1 MNELLVNRILVFAD
15 GCFDW
20 KQHDFGERSPP
31 FRRHF
36 IEMVLGS
43 VDTREAYVFVW
54 LTRKYVIK
62 SAEWPFILSKVYCE
76 IDIAQWSGN
85 ITKLT
90 TNRQEITQY
99 C

>member
-1 MNELLVNRILVFAD
+1 MNELLVNRILVFAH

-31 FRRHF
+31 FRLHL

-54 LTRKYVIK
+54 LTMKYVIK
-62 SAEWPFILSKVYCE
+62 PADWPFTLSKVYCE

-90 TNRQEITQY
+90 TNRREITQY